1 VSPRPKLVYQGCEY
15 CQSYH
20 YALPVRHVI
29 IAGAEAECVSLA
41 TQGTLEL
48 SAFAYVGASKAG

>member
-1 VSPRPKLVYQGCEY
+1 VYQGCEY